1 MSPAAMNTDWED
13 EVEDKTSRGT
23 FSSSTMRYSTYGIA
37 TTLTVNTRPA
47 ITKPSAE
54 WCIRDTAMICA
65 VMISDCTL
73 NNAMQVE
80 IRLAAAINSTVMNRN
95 TPDDARA
102 LAAAVS
108 NKPIPIVHL
117 ISAVKTTARIASADA
132 TPRKSGTRYIRN
144 FATLLSTTASANT
157 SAAIFSSSTIDAI
170 AIATAERLLA
180 IPQGT
185 NSAISNV
192 ITTVSLIALAH
203 SIRARLGPE
212 YSNTIAS

>member
-54 WCIRDTAMICA
+54 WCIRDTAMK
-65 VMISDCTL
+65 
-73 NNAMQVE
+73 VE